1 MSVQEIHDHAD
12 HSDHEGHDHGDVAV
26 KADMSRNERKSRK
39 ALLELG
45 LKKVEGINRVVMR
58 RSKNVGRFCDPIR
71 WSLIASWVTVGA
83 DEDDD

>member
-1 MSVQEIHDHAD
+1 MSVEEIHAD

-26 KADMSRNERKSRK
+26 KAEMGRNERKARK

-58 RSKNVGRFCDPIR
+58 RSKNVSFGTRHVRATP
-71 WSLIASWVTVGA
+71 LPLGLPG
-83 DEDDD
+83 